1 MEYTVTDELLESLKS
16 ELQITFS
23 ERDESLKKSLKRGMA
38 FITSRVGDVEFNG
51 DSEVSLLANDL
62 LINYCRYDWDGYRQV
77 FAGDYKSDILNLQ
90 VVNGIARRNHD
101 EAKT

>member
-1 MEYTVTDELLESLKS
+1 MEYTVTDELLKSLKS

-38 FITSRVGDVEFNG
+38 FITSRVGDVEFQK

-77 FAGDYKSDILNLQ
+77 FASDYKSDILNLQ
-90 VVNGIARRNHD
+90 AVNGVVRSKQNEKKA
-101 EAKT
+101 